1 MTMMPSRRGRGLRLM
16 LKTLVVS
23 VLPFVVSGWTQQ
35 AGSQREMSVS
45 SSSRLHMNFLN
56 DIGDMMSGGKLVA
69 QDKLPY
75 GEPLSSV
82 QSELRTF
89 AIQERGISFT
99 GEDFDVADLD
109 QGGQQYAKVRGAM
122 MHLPGKDK
130 MRIEVGGTVAA
141 VLDRKL
147 VAMSP
152 TYDIYRGSGGD
163 KIGWIEK
170 AVVAL
175 GDTFHIYIHEEGEF
189 RFGLLQTPPAYVIE
203 GDFLD
208 RKFVVK
214 NREGQAVAKV
224 SKDSWIQ
231 FDAFNHYQVQVAPG
245 MDAALV
251 LACTCAVDEE
261 FDEEHKE
268 KAKREQ

>member
-1 MTMMPSRRGRGLRLM
+1 
-16 LKTLVVS
+16 
-23 VLPFVVSGWTQQ
+23 
-35 AGSQREMSVS
+35 
-45 SSSRLHMNFLN
+45 
-56 DIGDMMSGGKLVA
+56 
-69 QDKLPY
+69 
-75 GEPLSSV
+75 
-82 QSELRTF
+82 
-89 AIQERGISFT
+89 
-99 GEDFDVADLD
+99 
-109 QGGQQYAKVRGAM
+109 
-122 MHLPGKDK
+122 
-130 MRIEVGGTVAA
+130 
-141 VLDRKL
+141 LDRKL

-163 KIGWIEK
+163 KIGWMEK

-189 RFGLLQTPPAYVIE
+189 RFGLLQTPPAYTIE
-203 GDFLD
+203 GDFID

-224 SKDSWIQ
+224 TKDGWLQ

-268 KAKREQ
+268 KAKKEQ